1 VEAHVV
7 EGEVERSPSGA
18 EEGGDRVGDLG
29 GGLAAVDERADL
41 DQADWAL
48 SFAL

>member
-7 EGEVERSPSGA
+7 EGEVERPPGGA
-18 EEGGDRVGDLG
+18 EEGGDRLGDLG

-41 DQADWAL
+41 DQADEAL